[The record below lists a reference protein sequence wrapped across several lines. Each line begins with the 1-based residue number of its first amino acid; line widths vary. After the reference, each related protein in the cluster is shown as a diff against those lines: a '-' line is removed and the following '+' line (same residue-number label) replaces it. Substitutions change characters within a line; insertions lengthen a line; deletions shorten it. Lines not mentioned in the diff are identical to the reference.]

1 MLAEHDM
8 RTVTVAPR
16 ASVLIESMREIGYSL
31 ASALADIIDNAITA
45 GATTIHL
52 LVDTGSPEVRIGVI
66 DDGHGMTESELIEAM
81 RPGSRSPLEDREPS
95 DLGRFG
101 LGLKTASFSQCRRLT
116 VVTRCN
122 GATHIACWDL
132 DYVAEKDDWLVQ
144 IPDDPASV
152 PWAGRVPESGTL
164 VLWEKLDRV
173 IQRNGSDAD
182 MSHFIR
188 EIDDSRSHLELVFHR
203 FLSPQVGQRRLR
215 ILLNERPLEPFDP
228 FHSKHPAT
236 ITGPVER
243 IRVGQREVVI
253 QPFTLPHHKKVS
265 PAEWE
270 RYAGPEGYLKNQ
282 GFYVYRERR
291 LIIYGTWFGLARQT
305 ELTKLARVRIDMPND
320 LDAEWKIDVKKA
332 SAQPPYQVRQR
343 LRRIIET
350 IVAPAKRI
358 YTRRGRKL
366 VEDNRIPV
374 WSRIQDKGEIIYR
387 INQEHPVLANIITRL
402 PSELRR
408 DFLHVLEMTAAALPM
423 DALFADMGGEP
434 DRVGG
439 NVASDDTLRYAAFTT
454 YRALL
459 KSGILA
465 EDVMAMM
472 RVAEP
477 FRSNWSRT
485 EEILNEA
492 LIGEPSDV

>member
-1 MLAEHDM
+1 MPAENEM

-31 ASALADIIDNAITA
+31 ASALADIIDNAISA
-45 GATTIHL
+45 GATTVHIF
-52 LVDTGSPEVRIGVI
+52 VDTDGPEVRIGI
-66 DDGHGMTESELIEAM
+66 LDDGRGMTESELIEAM

-116 VVTRCN
+116 VATRCN
-122 GATHIACWDL
+122 GATHVARWDL

-144 IPDDPASV
+144 MPDDWSSV
-152 PWAGRVPESGTL
+152 PWADRVPESGTL
-164 VLWEKLDRV
+164 VLWEKLDRM
-173 IQRNGSDAD
+173 IQKDGSDTD
-182 MSHFIR
+182 LSHFVR
-188 EIDDSRSHLELVFHR
+188 EIDDARNHLELVFHR
-203 FLSPQVGQRRLR
+203 FLSAQLGQRKFR

-228 FHSKHPAT
+228 FHSSHPAT
-236 ITGPVER
+236 IAGPVER

-253 QPFTLPHHKKVS
+253 QSFTLPHHRKVTR
-265 PAEWE
+265 AEWE
-270 RYAGPEGYLKNQ
+270 RHAGPDGYLKNQ
-282 GFYVYRERR
+282 GFYLYRERR
-291 LIIYGTWFGLARQT
+291 LIMYGTWFGLARQT
-305 ELTKLARVRIDMPND
+305 ELTKLSRVRIDMPND

-350 IVAPAKRI
+350 IGAPSKRI
-358 YTRRGRKL
+358 YTTRGKKL

-387 INQEHPVLANIITRL
+387 INQEHPVLADFMSRV
-402 PSELRR
+402 PSEVRH
-408 DFLHVLEMTAAALPM
+408 DFLRVLEMTGAALPM
-423 DALFADMGGEP
+423 DAIFVDMGGEP
-434 DRVGG
+434 DKVGG
-439 NVASDDTLRYAAFTT
+439 NVASDDMLRYAAVTT

-459 KSGILA
+459 DEISA
-465 EDVMAMM
+465 EDVIDVM

-485 EEILNEA
+485 EKILNEV
-492 LIGEPSDV
+492 LVGEPSDV

>member
-1 MLAEHDM
+1 MLTEHDM
-8 RTVTVAPR
+8 RTVTAAPR

-45 GATTIHL
+45 GATTVHL
-52 LVDTGSPEVRIGVI
+52 LVDTGGPEVRVGVL
-66 DDGHGMTESELIEAM
+66 DDGRGMTESQLIEAM
-81 RPGSRSPLEDREPS
+81 RPGSQSPLEDRDPS

-116 VVTRCN
+116 VVTRRN
-122 GATHIACWDL
+122 GATHVARWDL

-144 IPDDPASV
+144 MPDDPASV
-152 PWAGRVPESGTL
+152 PWADRVPKSGTL

-173 IQRNGSDAD
+173 MQKGGSDTGV
-182 MSHFIR
+182 SHFLQ
-188 EIDDSRSHLELVFHR
+188 EVADASEHLELVFHR
-203 FLSPQVGQRRLR
+203 FLLPQPGRRRFR
-215 ILLNERPLEPFDP
+215 ILFNERPLEPFDP
-228 FHSKHPAT
+228 FHSSHPAT
-236 ITGPVER
+236 IKGPVER
-243 IRVGQREVVI
+243 IRLGRREVVI
-253 QPFTLPHHKKVS
+253 QPFTLPHHRKVT
-265 PAEWE
+265 PIEWE
-270 RYAGPEGYLKNQ
+270 HYAGHEGYVKNQ
-282 GFYVYRERR
+282 GFYVYRQRR

-350 IVAPAKRI
+350 IGAPSRRI
-358 YTRRGRKL
+358 YTARGKKL
-366 VEDNRIPV
+366 VENNRIPV

-387 INQEHPVLANIITRL
+387 INQEHPVLADFMSRL
-402 PSELRR
+402 PSQLRQ
-408 DFLHVLEMTAAALPM
+408 DFLRVLEMTGAALPM

-434 DRVGG
+434 DKVGG
-439 NVASDDTLRYAAFTT
+439 NIASDDTLSYAAFTT
-454 YRALL
+454 YKALL
-459 KSGILA
+459 ESGISTQ
-465 EDVMAMM
+465 DVKTMM

-485 EEILNEA
+485 EEILKEA
-492 LIGEPSDV
+492 PIGGSPDV